1 MNLHNF
7 EVNLRKTHG
16 HLLIRFICL
25 LLLLS
30 PLSLLLFQRRYSD
43 GHVSLWNNLRLIDD
57 RTELTHFL
65 PKDAEVL
72 ELGVRD
78 AKHASEILYLS
89 EVLQKNVFYT
99 GVDSWSLGKH
109 TIDEYAKALEK
120 LRG

>member
-43 GHVSLWNNLRLIDD
+43 GHVSLWNNLRLIGD
-57 RTELTHFL
+57 RTEVTHFL

-99 GVDSWSLGKH
+99 GVDSWSLGAH
-109 TIDEYAKALEK
+109 INHN
-120 LRG
+120 